1 MSASAKFQNTLHQ
14 LSKIETKERL
24 FLKFFFFK
32 KIFIFFFI
40 LFYFIFSRVPI
51 LIPVLVP
58 LGGSGKNLI
67 P

>member
-24 FLKFFFFK
+24 FSSSSSFLKKF
-32 KIFIFFFI
+32 FFFI
-40 LFYFIFSRVPI
+40 LFFIFYFSRVPI

-58 LGGSGKNLI
+58 LGRLR
-67 P
+67 

>member
-1 MSASAKFQNTLHQ
+1 MSAW
-14 LSKIETKERL
+14 LSFKTPCISSPKSK
-24 FLKFFFFK
+24 LKKGSFSSSSSFK
-32 KIFIFFFI
+32 KFLFF
-40 LFYFIFSRVPI
+40 LFYFYFYFSRVPI